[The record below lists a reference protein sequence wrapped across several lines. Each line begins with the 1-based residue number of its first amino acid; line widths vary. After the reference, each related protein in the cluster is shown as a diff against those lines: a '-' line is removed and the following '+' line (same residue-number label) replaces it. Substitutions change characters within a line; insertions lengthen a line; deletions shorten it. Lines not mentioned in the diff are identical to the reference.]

1 MVCFI
6 IKPVASYA
14 QEIREMPAARDI
26 GPRETLL
33 PPPNRRI
40 LDQFFGHDRVRD
52 KVRDGV
58 YVSLSIIRK
67 KIQNEYP
74 GRIVDVQLLIAQR
87 EGLKDLFDVKV
98 LTDKGKLLSIKVDAQ
113 SAQIV
118 DVKG

>member
-1 MVCFI
+1 MVCFLI
-6 IKPVASYA
+6 NPVTPYA

-26 GPRETLL
+26 GPRDLL
-33 PPPNRRI
+33 SPPNRRI
-40 LDQFFGHDRVRD
+40 PDQFFGHDRVRD

-67 KIQNEYP
+67 KIQKEYP

-87 EGLKDLFDVKV
+87 EGLRDLFDVKV
-98 LTDKGKLLSIKVDAQ
+98 LTDEGKLLSIKVDAQ
-113 SAQIV
+113 SAKIV